1 MQAGAG
7 THLALDWDNHRRTT
21 APDRLVSA
29 PVMSSP
35 STDQQRALRDLPAFA
50 QQPWQM
56 SYGERSTIE
65 GVLAMIKP
73 ALAVEIGRAE
83 GGSLRRIAAHSD
95 EVVSFDIVE
104 PAADLSI
111 LTNVRALAG
120 DSHAML
126 PAELGR
132 MATAGRNIDFVLVD
146 GDHTTAGVR
155 RDMRDLL
162 ESDAIQC
169 TVILAHDTLNEEVR
183 EGLEEIDY
191 DSYDKVA
198 WVDLDFV
205 PGYVAQLPARLGEC
219 WGGLGLVVVDSSG
232 AFRSGG
238 PTRGQDLFEQHKLI
252 WPAAQWIRSAGSSA
266 AARLDDL
273 SFTHEVAAG
282 DCEAKANEQVAALT
296 AELDRHRAWLRGI
309 EGSMSWRL
317 TAPLRA
323 FKRRVRDRLES

>member
-1 MQAGAG
+1 
-7 THLALDWDNHRRTT
+7 
-21 APDRLVSA
+21 
-29 PVMSSP
+29 MSNP
-35 STDQQRALRDLPAFA
+35 ATDQLRALRDLPAFA

-73 ALAVEIGRAE
+73 ILAVEIGRAE
-83 GGSLRRIAAHSD
+83 GGSLRRIAAHSQ

-104 PAADLSI
+104 AAAELST

-126 PAELGR
+126 PAELEQ
-132 MATAGRNIDFVLVD
+132 MAAAGRNIDFVLVD

-155 RDMRDLL
+155 QDMRDLL
-162 ESDAIQC
+162 ESEALQC

-191 DSYDKVA
+191 DSYEKVA
-198 WVDLDFV
+198 WVDLDFI

-219 WGGLGLVVVDSSG
+219 WGGLGLVIVDSSG

-238 PTRGQDLFEQHKLI
+238 PIRGHDLFEHHKLV
-252 WPAAQWIRSAGSSA
+252 WPAAQWIRSAGPDA
-266 AARLDDL
+266 AERLGDL
-273 SFTHEVAAG
+273 SLAQSVHTSS
-282 DCEAKANEQVAALT
+282 EQDAALA
-296 AELDRHRAWLRGI
+296 AELEHHRVWLRGI

-323 FKRRVRDRLES
+323 LKRRVRERLGS